1 LTTTGGL
8 TGGDRPR
15 IRKDRFFRN
24 ADPSSAPASA
34 VTDKVTLVRKSIQ
47 VTKTYEADDGP
58 SWLLLFEN
66 DLKQGAFG

>member
-1 LTTTGGL
+1 
-8 TGGDRPR
+8 
-15 IRKDRFFRN
+15 
-24 ADPSSAPASA
+24 
-34 VTDKVTLVRKSIQ
+34 VTLVRKSIQ

>member
-1 LTTTGGL
+1 
-8 TGGDRPR
+8 
-15 IRKDRFFRN
+15 
-24 ADPSSAPASA
+24 
-34 VTDKVTLVRKSIQ
+34 